1 MTGWNEGTARDLW
14 REGKSATEIAMY
26 LGMTRNAVC
35 GRLWRMGLKRE
46 GPASYGIRQRAVPKP
61 PRVKKFKVVKPVK
74 LAKPAR
80 VEAVVVVPVVI
91 DIMAA
96 RPFLS
101 RTMHECS
108 WILEGGDACCNP
120 VDGNGSYC
128 AGHRA
133 IVYRPTGKP
142 KDYERSLRRYVA

>member
-1 MTGWNEGTARDLW
+1 MTGWNEGIARDLW

-26 LGMTRNAVC
+26 FGMTRNAVC

-46 GPASYGIRQRAVPKP
+46 GAASYGIRQRATPKP
-61 PRVKKFKVVKPVK
+61 PRAKKFKAVKP
-74 LAKPAR
+74 PMPPR
-80 VEAVVVVPVVI
+80 VEAVVVVPVVV

-101 RTMHECS
+101 RTMRECS
-108 WILEGGDACCNP
+108 WILDDGNACCNP
-120 VDGNGSYC
+120 SDGGTSYC